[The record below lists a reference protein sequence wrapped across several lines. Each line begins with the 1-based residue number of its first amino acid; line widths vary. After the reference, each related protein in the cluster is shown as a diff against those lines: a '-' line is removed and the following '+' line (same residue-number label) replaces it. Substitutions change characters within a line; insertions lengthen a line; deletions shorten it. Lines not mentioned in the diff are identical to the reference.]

1 MKEEEEEEESSKK
14 IVEEREEG
22 WRTTK
27 VMKCCEKKE
36 RRLMV
41 GWFRGPWCAP
51 SSARLTRFNETHD
64 ERTHTQR
71 EGLPYRHCTWQMYKT
86 PAGVYN
92 SVAHHL
98 EHPHNEGGFISREQ
112 KFVSEILKKYCPN
125 PMAGICYSS
134 SHRRC
139 GRHATR
145 CRQTASWNH
154 HVRERRTQ
162 FGRQLQIQVSYY
174 INDNISKLLLDL
186 YSIHFRIEL
195 KIN

>member
-1 MKEEEEEEESSKK
+1 MCY
-14 IVEEREEG
+14 VLLPLLG
-22 WRTTK
+22 
-27 VMKCCEKKE
+27 
-36 RRLMV
+36 
-41 GWFRGPWCAP
+41 
-51 SSARLTRFNETHD
+51 THD
-64 ERTHTQR
+64 STKLTTSTHTHKGRDCLTDIVPGKCIKRQLECTTASHITSSIRTMKVGSSLVNKNLYQR
-71 EGLPYRHCTWQMYKT
+71 
-86 PAGVYN
+86 
-92 SVAHHL
+92 
-98 EHPHNEGGFISREQ
+98 F
-112 KFVSEILKKYCPN
+112 LKKYCPN

-174 INDNISKLLLDL
+174 INYNISKLLLDL